1 MQRVLHADGFGKGE
15 RMTTTYT
22 EEEVLVSVENV
33 SKEYHGKLVLKN
45 VNAVIRDIKT
55 PGIVRGQVV
64 GFIGPSGIGKTTLFR
79 IIAGLEQPTSGRVV
93 LDGSDRPVRAGE
105 VGVVAQSY
113 PLFAHRTVYSNLMLA
128 ARKQSPEKEAKEKVV
143 TYLNDFDLA
152 DRTHAYPAELSGGQ
166 RQRTAILQQVLVG
179 SQTLLMDEP
188 FSGLDPIA
196 KKKTQALIQR
206 VADLDDKNSVIIV
219 SHDMAAVSAVSD
231 HVWMLGRDHDA
242 SGKTIPGAY
251 ITQTW
256 NLLDRDLAWH
266 PDICDQPQFLTFI
279 RELEER
285 FITA

>member
-1 MQRVLHADGFGKGE
+1 
-15 RMTTTYT
+15 MTTTYT

-93 LDGSDRPVRAGE
+93 LDAANRPVRAGE

-128 ARKQSPEKEAKEKVV
+128 ARKRLPEKEAREKVV
-143 TYLNDFDLA
+143 SYLNDFDLA

-166 RQRTAILQQVLVG
+166 RQRCAILQQVLC
-179 SQTLLMDEP
+179 SETFLLMDEP

-196 KKKTQALIQR
+196 KAKAQALITR
-206 VADLDDKNSVIIV
+206 VANLNDKNTIIIV
-219 SHDMAAVSAVSD
+219 SHDIASTTMVAD
-231 HVWMLGRDHDA
+231 HLWLMGRQRDTD
-242 SGKTIPGAY
+242 GKIIPGASIVDTY
-251 ITQTW
+251 
-256 NLLDRDLAWH
+256 NLIDRDLAWH
-266 PDICDQPQFLTFI
+266 PEIDKQPEFTMFMH
-279 RELEER
+279 EVSDR
-285 FITA
+285 FEQL